1 MDRRKKNEK
10 DCRNFDCNG
19 VRTIFPLVELKECK
33 TIKCLGYETRLCMG

>member
-1 MDRRKKNEK
+1 MNMEQWTDAKNEK

-33 TIKCLGYETRLCMG
+33 TIKC